1 MVVIGE
7 SARCPSDVFHTSN
20 HTCRPAARFICRNN
34 LLIMAIIFCLFFSAC
49 DAVELCSGT
58 SPSCGVDKALPAG
71 QLCRPA
77 VGEVI
82 LESFCFVAMKI
93 MFFYSTNRSVTL
105 PKCVM
110 VVSLRVHLIKATTV
124 HRVTIKTNAL
134 KAIEFVFVSKFLSF
148 SKNFCI

>member
-1 MVVIGE
+1 MYFTHPITRVDQQQG
-7 SARCPSDVFHTSN
+7 S
-20 HTCRPAARFICRNN
+20 ICRNN
-34 LLIMAIIFCLFFSAC
+34 LLIMEIIFFLFFSAC

-82 LESFCFVAMKI
+82 FESFCFAPMKI
-93 MFFYSTNRSVTL
+93 MFFCSTNRSVTL

-110 VVSLRVHLIKATTV
+110 VVSLRVRLIKATTV
-124 HRVTIKTNAL
+124 HRVTIKTNAH
-134 KAIEFVFVSKFLSF
+134 KAIEFVFVSNFCLF
-148 SKNFCI
+148 QKNFRI